1 MSNGRAGVFG
11 KTPAFVR
18 QDRSRAE
25 ARRGEI
31 YAKTNKTAGT
41 ADRRA
46 AASAL
51 SAEITGAS
59 ILQ

>member
-1 MSNGRAGVFG
+1 MKPRPFARFKTDQGRQ
-11 KTPAFVR
+11 P
-18 QDRSRAE
+18 
-25 ARRGEI
+25 GEEEQ

-51 SAEITGAS
+51 SAEITGAG